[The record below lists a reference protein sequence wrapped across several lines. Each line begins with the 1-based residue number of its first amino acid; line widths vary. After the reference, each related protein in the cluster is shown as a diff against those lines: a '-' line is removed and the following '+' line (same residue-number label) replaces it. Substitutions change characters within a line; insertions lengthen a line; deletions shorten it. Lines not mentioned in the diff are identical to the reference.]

1 MKNRPYVVTS
11 YRQVVALAALGR
23 EDIIDAAAVLGPCSI
38 SDMARFLG
46 RSRNSLYYHVR
57 ALRDC
62 GLLIETMVQGSG
74 MKPTAHYDL
83 PGRPILVRYDLGS
96 ERSRRAV
103 IRLGRSRF
111 RSGQRGFVRACSSDS
126 AVVEGP
132 RRNLW
137 VAHWK
142 GWLTRRDLEKANR
155 LLHQL
160 VEVFTRS
167 TADGDSRSAYELTFA
182 VAPVIPANA
191 FPDEKK

>member
-11 YRQVVALAALGR
+11 HRQVLALASPGR

-46 RSRNSLYYHVR
+46 RSRHSLYYHVR

-191 FPDEKK
+191 FRDEKK